1 MSKIGFCI
9 EFPCKSASVSV
20 LWNSVGTPLGLAEWF
35 ADGVTVCG
43 DEYTFV
49 WEKFEQ
55 TARLTDR
62 KVNSHIRFQ
71 WLDDVD
77 TDAFF
82 ELKIEKVLITGDLTL
97 VVTDYAFADEKD
109 DIILLWNKHF
119 EQLRRRIGL

>member
-1 MSKIGFCI
+1 MSKVGFCI
-9 EFPCKSASVSV
+9 EYPCKNASVPV
-20 LWNSVGTPLGLAEWF
+20 LWSRIGTPLGLAEWF

-71 WLDDVD
+71 WTDDEN
-77 TDAFF
+77 TEAFF
-82 ELKIEKVLITGDLTL
+82 EIKIEKVMITGDLTL
-97 VVTDYAFADEKD
+97 VITDYADVEEKD
-109 DIILLWNKHF
+109 DIVLLWNKHV
-119 EQLRRRIGL
+119 EQLRRKIGL

>member
-1 MSKIGFCI
+1 MSKFGFCI
-9 EFPCKSASVSV
+9 EYPCKNASVSV
-20 LWNSVGTPLGLAEWF
+20 LWNSIGTPLGLAEWF
-35 ADGVTVCG
+35 ADGVTVC
-43 DEYTFV
+43 DNEYTFV

-55 TARLTDR
+55 TAILTDR

-97 VVTDYAFADEKD
+97 VVTDYATADEKE
-109 DIILLWNKHF
+109 DIVLLWNKHF
-119 EQLRRRIGL
+119 EQLRRKIGL